1 MFKNYFKVAF
11 RTLFRQKA
19 FSAINI
25 TGLAIGMASAMII
38 LLWIQNEV
46 SFDRFHEKKDRI
58 YQAWNRVA
66 FNSKVMTWDATP
78 KILAA
83 SAEKDLPEVELA
95 TRVNWPNRWV
105 FAIGDRKFFAQGN
118 QVDTN
123 FLKIFSFPLIEGNPT
138 TALRD
143 NNSIVLTEKLAVKIF
158 GNQEAVGKTIRIV
171 NQGNFTVTAVLKD
184 LPNNTVFDFEY
195 LMPWR
200 KGEKDDADWGQ
211 NNTHTY
217 VLLKSVASIA
227 SAQSK
232 IKVIKQRYDEDAK
245 KNDWQVFLYPIS
257 RWRLYSEFRDGYET
271 GGGRITLVRLFGTI
285 AAFILLIACINFMN
299 LSTAKSERRAKEVGI
314 RKVVGAQKSSLI
326 LQFIGESIL
335 LAFISGI
342 TAVAMINFLLPAF
355 NRLTDK
361 NLVMPYDSPSF
372 WIFVCGFI
380 LFTGM
385 VAGTYPAF
393 FLSSF
398 KPVKVLKGTF
408 KKANALFT
416 PRKVL
421 VVFQFAIAIILIICT
436 VIVKEQIDYAKDRE
450 MGYDKNNLIYSYLS
464 EEITKNYSSLKNDL
478 LQSGVA
484 TSLTRTSAPLTQDW
498 NGEWGQK
505 WEGKDPND
513 KTDFSI
519 FAEDGDLGRTA
530 GLTFVSGRDIDLEK
544 YPADSLGMILNESA
558 LKVMKFKNPIGQ
570 IIEASGQHWHV
581 IGVIKDF
588 ILSSPYSPVKPMLIL
603 GPKGGFTVVHI
614 KLSDKNTTAQN
625 LKAVEAIFKKYS
637 PEYLFVNNFVDQEYA
652 AKFADEVR
660 TGTLAALFAGL
671 TIFISC
677 LGLFGLSTYMAES
690 RIREIGV
697 RKVLGS
703 TVIKICALL
712 SGDFVKLVIISTFI
726 ASPIAWIAM
735 QKWLENYPYRISMSW
750 MVFLGSGLLAIT
762 VALLTVMYQAMKAAN
777 TNPVKCLRNE

>member
-750 MVFLGSGLLAIT
+750 MVFLGSGLLAI
-762 VALLTVMYQAMKAAN
+762 
-777 TNPVKCLRNE
+777 